1 MAASSSTQQ
10 KAPSRSARAPHVNL
24 FDMPE
29 LMPGAQPKANPA
41 QREDFHQR
49 SVLLHREEE
58 RDRQAHVAEVRQA
71 SGAEVTCA
79 ELQAMFPALDASL
92 VAAILVDAR
101 SPQHAIETLLALSE
115 AAAEPGPTSEAAR
128 PASPLPRN
136 LGVEDHELF
145 PSLMDAD
152 GWQVGSQ
159 RLFERD
165 PDEEQGSVWR
175 DRAKAAKDVPAPKV
189 TPAMHSAARRR
200 PLANKEGYSEEAEGG
215 EWMTDYEFRHRVGQR
230 RAKHRAQ
237 FGRGK
242 GRALGQAEAP
252 GTGDAEEEAGSD
264 EEVTEEQ

>member
-1 MAASSSTQQ
+1 MAASSRQQ
-10 KAPSRSARAPHVNL
+10 KAPSRAARAPHVNL

-58 RDRQAHVAEVRQA
+58 RDRQAQVAEVRQA
-71 SGAEVTCA
+71 SGAEITCV

-92 VAAILVDAR
+92 VAAILVDSR

-115 AAAEPGPTSEAAR
+115 AAAEPGPTNEAAR
-128 PASPLPRN
+128 PTSPPPRN
-136 LGVEDHELF
+136 VGVEDHELF

-175 DRAKAAKDVPAPKV
+175 DRAKAAKDVPAPKA
-189 TPAMHSAARRR
+189 TPAASSVARRR
-200 PLANKEGYSEEAEGG
+200 PSAKKEGYSEEAEGG

-242 GRALGQAEAP
+242 GRGRGQAP
-252 GTGDAEEEAGSD
+252 GAGDAEEEAGSD
-264 EEVTEEQ
+264 EEATDEH